1 MEFIVVILLVLILV
15 AFMKLRDTQD
25 KMSENL
31 DSKISRLEMLL
42 EQMMITLQQDEK
54 TAETVVQEEVVR
66 KENVIPIVTNVSD
79 EGQQAVQPME
89 EEPEPLTTVAE
100 SLANM
105 PEPAM
110 ERHAS
115 VMEAHAPVMETGEPA
130 MEMQE
135 PASQPTVEL
144 TPEEPVQAIAAV
156 EEPTVEKPHEEIPQH
171 EAAFESPKSKFN
183 YEEFIGENLFGKIGI
198 LIFVIG
204 IGFFVKYAIDNNW
217 INETMRTAL
226 GFAIGAGM
234 LALAH
239 KLKDNYRAFS
249 SLLAGG
255 ACAVFYVTVAVAF
268 HYYSLFSQSVAFIIL
283 VSVTVLM
290 ISISLLYNRRE
301 LAVTALVGGFLAPFI
316 ASTGEGNYAFLLVY
330 LGILNLGMAVLAM
343 YRKWSELPVCCFVF
357 TAFILTVFEQPA
369 EGTSDVYRFVFGIV
383 FCIIITLT
391 TFRLL
396 HAEESPLMRIPLT
409 GLLFINGF
417 FCLYN
422 TSETAFFLN
431 NSEGYCCIFLALL
444 HLVLWLWLRR
454 KGEERT
460 LLGELLLGLTLIFA
474 TIALPMFFEG
484 DLLRLFWAMEM
495 VLLLG
500 LYVKSQNR
508 IYAYATAIAVCLT
521 SIGVVDMVFDW
532 TAESTHIFFNG
543 TFMTWFFTGLSYVAF
558 AYLMQRNRD
567 VVDAMYSPWNTIM
580 YVVGLFLTYL
590 SVCMELDMHITAGY
604 NEKAC
609 LFFTSV
615 YLLLVTYLFRHRFD
629 MERYSMA
636 WKVLLSVW
644 VLINSCFSFLFTY
657 VSFFFWANVLNWLS
671 IITLVANIVYI
682 GYRYYAEV
690 EHPRRSFN
698 IFLCVV
704 STLTWLSMIRLFLL
718 HIGISDFSTAMSL
731 GVSVAAFVQMYLG
744 MRLHRKELRLFSIIS
759 FVLVLVKLAFYD
771 VWQMPALGRI
781 IVFIILGLLLLTLS
795 FLYQRLKDVLFKDD
809 VEREKEMEQTDV

>member
-1 MEFIVVILLVLILV
+1 MEFIVVILLVLILI
-15 AFMKLRDTQD
+15 AFMKLKDTQD

-66 KENVIPIVTNVSD
+66 KENVIPIVPSVSD

-89 EEPEPLTTVAE
+89 EEPEPLMTVAE

-105 PEPAM
+105 TEPVM
-110 ERHAS
+110 ETHAS
-115 VMEAHAPVMETGEPA
+115 VMEAHASVVETGEPV

-135 PASQPTVEL
+135 PANQPTVES
-144 TPEEPVQAIAAV
+144 TQEEPVQAIAAI
-156 EEPTVEKPHEEIPQH
+156 EEPAVEKLHEEIPRH
-171 EAAFESPKSKFN
+171 EAAFERPKSKFN

-234 LALAH
+234 LALAY

-369 EGTSDVYRFVFGIV
+369 EGMSDVYRFVFGIV

-396 HAEESPLMRIPLT
+396 HAEESALMRIPLT

-422 TSETAFFLN
+422 TSETASFLN
-431 NSEGYCCIFLALL
+431 NSEGYCSIFLALL

-474 TIALPMFFEG
+474 TIALPMFFGG

-500 LYVKSQNR
+500 LYVKSLNR
-508 IYAYATAIAVCLT
+508 IYAYAAAIAVCLT
-521 SIGVVDMVFDW
+521 SIGVVDAVFDSPE
-532 TAESTHIFFNG
+532 ESTLIFFNG

-567 VVDAMYSPWNTIM
+567 IVGNMYSPWNTIM
-580 YVVGLFLTYL
+580 YVVGLFLTYW
-590 SVCMELDMHITAGY
+590 SVYQELDMHIFTDY

-609 LFFTSV
+609 LFTSV
-615 YLLLVTYLFRHRFD
+615 YLLLVSYLFRHRFD

-644 VLINSCFSFLFTY
+644 VLINSCISFLFTF

-690 EHPRRSFN
+690 EHPRRSFS

-718 HIGISDFSTAMSL
+718 QIGISDFSTAMSL

-744 MRLHRKELRLFSIIS
+744 MRLHHKELRLFSIIS
-759 FVLVLVKLAFYD
+759 FALVLVKLAFYD

-795 FLYQRLKDVLFKDD
+795 FLYQRLKNVLFKDD
-809 VEREKEMEQTDV
+809 SEREKEMEEVDV

>member
-79 EGQQAVQPME
+79 EGQQAVQPMV
-89 EEPEPLTTVAE
+89 EEPELLTTVAE

-105 PEPAM
+105 LEPAM

-135 PASQPTVEL
+135 SASQPTVEL

-156 EEPTVEKPHEEIPQH
+156 EEPAVEKPHEEISQH

-330 LGILNLGMAVLAM
+330 LGILNLGMAILAM

-357 TAFILTVFEQPA
+357 TAFILTVFEQPS
-369 EGTSDVYRFVFGIV
+369 EVTSDVYRFVFGIV

-391 TFRLL
+391 SFRLL
-396 HAEESPLMRIPLT
+396 HAEESALMRIPLT

-422 TSETAFFLN
+422 TSETASFLN

-454 KGEERT
+454 KSKERT

-474 TIALPMFFEG
+474 TIALPMFFGG

-500 LYVKSQNR
+500 LYVKSLNR
-508 IYAYATAIAVCLT
+508 IYAYAAAIAVCLT
-521 SIGVVDMVFDW
+521 SIGVVDAVFDSPE
-532 TAESTHIFFNG
+532 ESTLIFFNG

-580 YVVGLFLTYL
+580 YVVGLFLTYW
-590 SVCMELDMHITAGY
+590 SVYQELDMHIFTGY

-671 IITLVANIVYI
+671 IIALVANIVYI

-690 EHPRRSFN
+690 EHPRRSFS

-704 STLTWLSMIRLFLL
+704 STLTWLSMIRLFQLQ
-718 HIGISDFSTAMSL
+718 IGIADFSAAMSL

-759 FVLVLVKLAFYD
+759 FALVLVKLAFYD

-809 VEREKEMEQTDV
+809 AIKE